1 VELTSLDTE
10 LIIRHTQHAQPRRAE
25 IEDRRQFV
33 RLPSSVEMRGNL
45 VPWIPVAEESHSQFL
60 GETEN
65 VGRGGVCVVSD
76 TPVPENSV
84 LRCEVGL
91 PGTSVGVPTLMQV
104 RWVSKAADSR
114 HFRVGLQF
122 LL

>member
-1 VELTSLDTE
+1 MILRTSSPGEAD
-10 LIIRHTQHAQPRRAE
+10 ID
-25 IEDRRQFV
+25 DRRHSV

-45 VPWIPVAEESHSQFL
+45 VPWIPVAEESHFHFL

-76 TPVPENSV
+76 TLIPENSV

-91 PGTSVGVPTLMQV
+91 SGTSVGVPTLVQV
-104 RWVSKAADSR
+104 RWVSKVADIGR
-114 HFRVGLQF
+114 FRMGLQF